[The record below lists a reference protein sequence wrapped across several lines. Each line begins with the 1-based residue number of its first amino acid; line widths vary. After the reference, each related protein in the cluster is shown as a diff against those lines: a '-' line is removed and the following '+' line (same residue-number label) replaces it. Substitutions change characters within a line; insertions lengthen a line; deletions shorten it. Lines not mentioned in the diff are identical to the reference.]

1 MQAPTCVPYYTAAAT
16 LQPVRVLPLPA
27 LALAVVV
34 LAVGCGGGGGGS
46 SSGPPAELLHPAK
59 LKAKSPQLF
68 DVTFKTTKGTF
79 VVSVHRTWAPVGAG
93 RFYNLVKAH
102 FYDNVRFFRVLPTFV
117 VQFGISPYP
126 QVSKAFAHAFIPDD
140 PHTNVSNSRGTVTF
154 ATAGP
159 NTRTTQVFVNLA
171 DNRPLDLRGFT
182 PIGAVTSGMN
192 VVDKLYSGY
201 GDAPTQLQPQMEN
214 QGNAFLDKRFPKLDH
229 IITARVTDES
239 NPALP

>member
-1 MQAPTCVPYYTAAAT
+1 
-16 LQPVRVLPLPA
+16 LQPVRVLPLAA

-34 LAVGCGGGGGGS
+34 LALGCGGSGGS
-46 SSGPPAELLHPAK
+46 SSGPPAALLHPSKLDAK
-59 LKAKSPQLF
+59 APQLF

-79 VVSVHRTWAPVGAG
+79 VVSVHRTWAPVGAA

-102 FYDNVRFFRVLPTFV
+102 FYDNVRIFRVLPHFV
-117 VQFGISPYP
+117 AQFGISPYP

-140 PHTNVSNSRGTVTF
+140 PHTVSNTRGTVTF
-154 ATAGP
+154 ATAGA
-159 NTRTTQVFVNLA
+159 NTRTTQLFVNLG

-182 PIGAVTSGMN
+182 PIGSVTSGLD

-201 GDAPTQLQPQMEN
+201 GDRPTGLQAQMEK